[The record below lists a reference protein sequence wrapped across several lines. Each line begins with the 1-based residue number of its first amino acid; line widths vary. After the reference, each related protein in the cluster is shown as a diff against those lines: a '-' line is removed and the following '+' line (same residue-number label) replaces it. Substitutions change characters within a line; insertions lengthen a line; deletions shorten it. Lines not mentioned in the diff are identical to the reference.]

1 MTTMITSISRVVP
14 KPSSRVVPSL
24 HRKLASSK
32 SEASPEQSS
41 KDDKSLEDNAKQA
54 QASQSS
60 TKTVAQSDA
69 EMMRKMAGLSGG
81 GGEAGV
87 EYEDGKAV
95 AMKRSVK
102 NNMFR
107 LI

>member
-1 MTTMITSISRVVP
+1 MISSISRVAIKSSNRVT
-14 KPSSRVVPSL
+14 PSI

-32 SEASPEQSS
+32 STASSEQPS
-41 KDDKSLEDNAKQA
+41 KDDKSLEDNGKQA
-54 QASQSS
+54 QASGPS
-60 TKTVAQSDA
+60 TKTVAQRDA
-69 EMMRKMAGLSGG
+69 EMMRKMAGLSGE